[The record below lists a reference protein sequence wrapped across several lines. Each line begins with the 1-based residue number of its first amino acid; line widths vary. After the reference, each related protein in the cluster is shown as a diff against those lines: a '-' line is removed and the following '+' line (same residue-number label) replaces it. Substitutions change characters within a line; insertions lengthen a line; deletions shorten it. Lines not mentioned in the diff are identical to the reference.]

1 MSNDRDRLAAGW
13 LDQAFAGPRP
23 YEICRCA
30 RTGLPRRCSIPLDI
44 RPLPRHPPFARLP
57 MVRRR
62 PGPTDDRWRDL
73 WRSEEQIPV
82 ISALCYLKTYQDLAE
97 DA

>member
-1 MSNDRDRLAAGW
+1 
-13 LDQAFAGPRP
+13 
-23 YEICRCA
+23 
-30 RTGLPRRCSIPLDI
+30 
-44 RPLPRHPPFARLP
+44 

-62 PGPTDDRWRDL
+62 PEPAGDRWRDL

-82 ISALCYLKTYQDLAE
+82 ISALCYLKAYRDLAE